1 MLLILTG
8 KTASG
13 KDTIMKALLSRYTNL
28 RRVTSTTSRTGRF
41 GEQEGFDY
49 NFVSREEFKRKIGS
63 GDFLEYVEY
72 GGNFYGTEKTQI
84 KENQDLIWRI
94 DPSRAAKIRDL
105 ISKAL
110 VIYINIPDD
119 VVLERLKTRGLAPD
133 EIAKRMADDKKMW
146 LEYKDKYDYI
156 IENVPGKLEETIN
169 KIIKIIEGVPTP
181 GVGRRKASFS

>member
-13 KDTIMKALLSRYTNL
+13 KDTIMKALISRYPNL
-28 RRVTSTTSRTGRF
+28 NRVISITSRAKRF

-49 NFVSREEFKRKIGS
+49 NFVSKEEFKRKIEN

-72 GGNFYGTEKTQI
+72 GGNFYGTEKSQI

-94 DPSRAAKIRDL
+94 DPSRAAIVRDL
-105 ISKAL
+105 IKDKVL
-110 VIYINIPDD
+110 VIYINIPDE
-119 VVLERLKTRGLAPD
+119 VALERLRTRGLQD
-133 EIAKRMADDKKMW
+133 SEIAKRMEDDKKMW

-156 IENVPGKLEETIN
+156 IENVTGKLSETIDKVS
-169 KIIKIIEGVPTP
+169 KIIDQTHSI
-181 GVGRRKASFS
+181 SFH